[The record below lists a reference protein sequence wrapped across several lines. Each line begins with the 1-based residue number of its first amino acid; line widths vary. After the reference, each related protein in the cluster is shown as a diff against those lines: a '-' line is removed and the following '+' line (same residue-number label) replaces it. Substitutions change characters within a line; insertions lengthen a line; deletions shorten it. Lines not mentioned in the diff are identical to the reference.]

1 MASDDTQITKQ
12 QNQPPDLVTYYK
24 ESAHSAHE
32 LLERAVMDADDDYT
46 TLSQNLKAVNQY
58 IKARSSIAELIEKCV
73 AVEDPSVSWD
83 PFSSTSTLE
92 TKLEIVEAKAEFTA
106 ITSSESAAV
115 ALYQA
120 GLTYSEIS
128 DNTGMSSKKLKS
140 LVKKQGIQRTRKKSV
155 VIAS

>member
-1 MASDDTQITKQ
+1 
-12 QNQPPDLVTYYK
+12 
-24 ESAHSAHE
+24 
-32 LLERAVMDADDDYT
+32 MDADDDYT